1 MHEQS
6 ETIER
11 DGKFFNVYG
20 AATPRAGKVLPGEP
34 AYNTLEEAVTAAK
47 TRSERYGH
55 EHRDNNMGAPSQ
67 ADVRKVDIEMAK
79 KAEKPPSNYQEVVDA
94 KTRAL
99 EEKAKTTKTGMGDKL
114 FAKGG
119 SIRGGGCESRGK
131 TKGRMV

>member
-1 MHEQS
+1 M
-6 ETIER
+6 
-11 DGKFFNVYG
+11 
-20 AATPRAGKVLPGEP
+20 AA
-34 AYNTLEEAVTAAK
+34 
-47 TRSERYGH
+47 
-55 EHRDNNMGAPSQ
+55 SQ
-67 ADVRKVDIEMAK
+67 ADVRKVDLEMAK

-119 SIRGGGCESRGK
+119 SIRGGGIEQRGK